1 MSESAN
7 NERYDYA
14 SSAERHTVVRVGSV
28 YLARSAVV
36 AGDVTLGAGCNIW
49 HHAVLRGDVAPI
61 RLGERVNVQDGA
73 VLHCDM
79 DVPLTIGD
87 EVSIGHG
94 ALVHGACIGSG
105 TLIGM
110 GAIVLGRSEVGQG
123 CLIAAGA
130 LVSPGTRV
138 PPGSVVMGVPGRVV
152 RAVTDEER
160 ANILQNV
167 QDYLAL
173 AERHAA
179 GGFFPY
185 QPAS

>member
-7 NERYDYA
+7 NPKNDCS
-14 SSAERHTVVRVGSV
+14 SSAERLTVIRAGSV

-36 AGDVTLGAGCNIW
+36 VGDVTLGSGCNIW

-79 DVPLTIGD
+79 DVPLTID
-87 EVSIGHG
+87 DDVSIGHG
-94 ALVHGACIGSG
+94 ALVHGARIGSG

-130 LVSPGTRV
+130 VVPPGMRV

-160 ANILQNV
+160 ADILRNV

-173 AERHAA
+173 AERHAN
-179 GGFFPY
+179 GGFFPC

>member
-1 MSESAN
+1 M
-7 NERYDYA
+7 
-14 SSAERHTVVRVGSV
+14 RVGSA

-36 AGDVTLGAGCNIW
+36 VGDVTLGVGCNIW

-79 DVPLTIGD
+79 ETPLIVGDDVTIGHSA
-87 EVSIGHG
+87 V
-94 ALVHGACIGSG
+94 VHGACVGSG

-110 GAIVLGRSEVGQG
+110 GAVLLGRSEIGAG
-123 CLIAAGA
+123 CILAAGTV
-130 LVSPGTRV
+130 VSPGMQI
-138 PPGSVVMGVPGRVV
+138 PDGSMVRGVPGRIV

-160 ANILQNV
+160 ADILRNV
-167 QDYLAL
+167 QYYVAL

-179 GGFFPY
+179 GEYSTYVP
-185 QPAS
+185 PEP